1 MRTKRSATGLI
12 AKTMATGAVLTALTV
27 IAPDVYHDMSYG
39 ALVRHIAVDSATTS
53 ATPDVYHD
61 M

>member
-1 MRTKRSATGLI
+1 MRTKRSVTGLI
-12 AKTMATGAVLTALTV
+12 VKTIATGAVLTALTV
-27 IAPDVYHDMSYG
+27 TAPDVYHDMGNG
-39 ALVRHIAVDSATTS
+39 ADARPIAADSETTS